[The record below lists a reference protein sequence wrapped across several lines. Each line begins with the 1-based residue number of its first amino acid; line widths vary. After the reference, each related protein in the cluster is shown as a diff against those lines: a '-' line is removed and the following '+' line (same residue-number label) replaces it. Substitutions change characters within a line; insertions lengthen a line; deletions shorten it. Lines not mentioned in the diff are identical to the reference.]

1 MSSIVPPKSQQE
13 FKWKARVSWLA
24 GDRSTAFT
32 RNNSFLIEKQ
42 ASFKEKDPYP
52 SAIEYLLGALG
63 GDIAAG
69 FHSVAPRFGVSID
82 ALEVSLSGQLNNS
95 LVLLGVIGESGHPG
109 LETIEGRIYISAD
122 AEEKTLQ
129 EIWEVVQT
137 RSPLVNTLKRSVELK
152 LGLVI
157 TL

>member
-1 MSSIVPPKSQQE
+1 MFSIVPPTSQQE

-24 GDRSTAFT
+24 GDRSTAYT

-69 FHSVAPRFGVSID
+69 FHSIAPRFGVSID

-109 LETIEGRIYISAD
+109 LETIEGRVYISAD
-122 AEEKTLQ
+122 ADEEILQ
-129 EIWEVVQT
+129 EIWDLVQK
-137 RSPLVNTLKRSVELK
+137 RSPLFNTLKRSVNLK
-152 LGLVI
+152 FALVV
-157 TL
+157 TM

>member
-1 MSSIVPPKSQQE
+1 MSSNVPGTSQQE

-24 GDRSTAFT
+24 GDRSTAYT

-42 ASFKEKDPYP
+42 ASFKEKDPHP

-69 FHSVAPRFGVSID
+69 FHTVAPRFGVSID
-82 ALEVSLSGQLNNS
+82 ALEISLSGQLNNS
-95 LVLLGVIGESGHPG
+95 LALLGVIGEAGHPG
-109 LETIEGRIYISAD
+109 LETIEGRIYISTD
-122 AEEKTLQ
+122 AGEEVIEQLWRSVQ
-129 EIWEVVQT
+129 E
-137 RSPLVNTLKRSVELK
+137 RSPLLNTLKRCVELNF
-152 LGLVI
+152 GLII